1 MRVRKEAPVRR
12 RSSAWSPRHPTT
24 STVSPGGVVVV
35 SCELP
40 VLIRNSGYGHVR
52 RRTEFE
58 DDETVAVEDY
68 KLMDEE

>member
-1 MRVRKEAPVRR
+1 MT
-12 RSSAWSPRHPTT
+12 SAQDR
-24 STVSPGGVVVV
+24 
-35 SCELP
+35 CELQ
-40 VLIRNSGYGHVR
+40 VLIRNGGYGHVR

>member
-1 MRVRKEAPVRR
+1 MSVRKEAPVRR
-12 RSSAWSPRHPTT
+12 SSSAWSPRQPTT
-24 STVSPGGVVVV
+24 SSTASPGGVV
-35 SCELP
+35 SCELQ